1 MRELLGFLKEKHGS
15 VDNYLDA
22 IGFGKELRERVRKN
36 ICVWIKQCG
45 YQFEWE
51 KSLID
56 IVGQSTFFSKIP

>member
-36 ICVWIKQCG
+36 ICV
-45 YQFEWE
+45 
-51 KSLID
+51 
-56 IVGQSTFFSKIP
+56 